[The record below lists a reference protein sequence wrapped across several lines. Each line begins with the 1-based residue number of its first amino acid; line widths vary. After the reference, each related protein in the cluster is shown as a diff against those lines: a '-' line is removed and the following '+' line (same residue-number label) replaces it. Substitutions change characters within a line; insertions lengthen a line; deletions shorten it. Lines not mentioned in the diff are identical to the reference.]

1 MERETEM
8 DSKTL
13 TAIDKIV
20 KDNMTEIL
28 SRYFTK
34 DIVRKIVNETMPGI
48 EWDIGNMDEN

>member
-1 MERETEM
+1 M